1 MVRIQLENGFID
13 IKEGSNF
20 PLNFASGD
28 VRDLTQKK
36 GSNSKTLTAIGSKN
50 NHDLLNHYYDVNIVA
65 GTFDIN
71 ALTKCA
77 VIQDGIPIMED
88 CYLQLLSVNKSQP
101 NSNYEQ
107 QVEYQLM
114 VKDAT
119 SDLFTKLDNKY
130 LTDLDFSELDHV
142 ITASNVVATFTNTV
156 TDGYKYLLPWSG
168 DNVYPLKEMRPAIYV
183 KRYFDSIFA
192 TNGFSYT
199 WSTSAAAKFDQLI
212 IPYNGD
218 LPILDYANYEV
229 IATDVSTFTFPQ
241 AAGTNVTS
249 VLPLDNLTEV
259 QDNELLF
266 NPTTGEYTVPFY
278 VTGGEAIVFNF
289 NIDLEFILDNTT
301 AASAY
306 LYSSSLNAGNR
317 YYPTI
322 QMYKNGVLY
331 NTTPISFLGQ
341 YTRNASPS
349 ALASGQTT
357 FINDTFNASVPVS
370 GLVPTDVITAQIGV
384 QVEQSGTPLWKDS
397 NTAGGTNVQVDM
409 ILDVNSLTMTV
420 QPGTNIIGSGST
432 IEMNRFIPKKL
443 KQRDFVKGIL
453 SMFNLFVEIDKT
465 APNNLILQHR
475 DDYYDSGTEVDWT
488 KKLCKDIDQELVF
501 LPDITAKK
509 MILTYKAD
517 EDLPNKD
524 YVGVTNEIYGQLEYI
539 FDTEYQKG
547 IDVKEMIFSPT
558 PVGRTTFDAYVPFIA
573 GSAPKTNIRILVD
586 GGTDTCGAYNIYD
599 YGTTGEIGL
608 TTYPLLGHFDNPLN
622 PTFDLNFATCDFY
635 YYNGINPT
643 NNNLYNKYW
652 RRTVNQIN
660 TGKMLIAYFDLNE
673 SDIQAMRLNDKI
685 RINNSWWN
693 INKIIDYNANV
704 KGFTKVELIS
714 IDSEIDFAP
723 FSYKIPKLPVDS
735 QVSHIT
741 KDILQTIVDNNN
753 VVMSGADVVI
763 KGRNNVVL
771 SNTRGL
777 IIGDDNVVSDEFV
790 YIKDNE
796 NVGENFANTD
806 LTFTGDRLHETSG
819 YSLEINTDSGAGTG
833 ASIRLVDTLYS
844 ILGYADSAFRAD
856 TSGSI
861 MYANNTPVAKCNSDE
876 TFENFG
882 GRRKRIDEETGTA
895 TLLLS
900 QHIINVTANTFTI
913 TLPSAVSITGQ
924 EYIIKNSG
932 SGVVTL
938 DGDGTETIDGA
949 ATLVLNQYDSY
960 TLVSTGA
967 NWIII

>member
-1 MVRIQLENGFID
+1 MVSIQLENGFID

-28 VRDLTQKK
+28 VRDLTTKK

-50 NHDLLNHYYDVNIVA
+50 NNDLLNHYYDVNIVA

-71 ALTKCA
+71 ALTKCS

-88 CYLQLLSVNKSQP
+88 CYLQLLSVNKRQG

-107 QVEYQLM
+107 EVEYQLM

-142 ITASNVVATFTNTV
+142 INASNVVSTFTNTF
-156 TDGYKYLLPWSG
+156 TDGYKYLLAWSV

-199 WSTSAAAKFDQLI
+199 WATSAAAKFDQLI

-218 LPILDYANYEV
+218 LPILDYANFEV
-229 IATDVSTFTFPQ
+229 IATKAATYTLIQ

-249 VLPLDNLTEV
+249 LELLEDLTEV
-259 QDNELLF
+259 LDNETIY
-266 NPTTGEYTVPFY
+266 NPINGEYNVPFY
-278 VTGGEAIVFNF
+278 VTGGEAIMFNF
-289 NIDLEFILDNTT
+289 NVDLEFSLNNTT
-301 AASAY
+301 AANAY
-306 LYSSSLNAGNR
+306 LYSGGVGVNR
-317 YYPTI
+317 YYPSI
-322 QMYKNGVLY
+322 YIYKNGLLY
-331 NTTPISFLGQ
+331 TSTPILSLGQ
-341 YTRNASPS
+341 YIRNAGSSP
-349 ALASGQTT
+349 LASGVTT
-357 FINDTFNASVPVS
+357 FINGTFNVSVPVS
-370 GLVPTDVITAQIGV
+370 GLVPTDIISAQIGV
-384 QVEQSGTPLWKDS
+384 RVLQSGTPLWKNANS
-397 NTAGGTNVQVDM
+397 AGGTNVQVNM
-409 ILDVNSLTMTV
+409 ILDVNALTMTV
-420 QPGTNIIGSGST
+420 QPSTNIIGSGST

-475 DDYYDSGTEVDWT
+475 DDYYDSGNEVDWT
-488 KKLCKDIDQELVF
+488 KKLCKDIEQELIF

-517 EDLPNKD
+517 QDLPNTD
-524 YVGVTNEIYGQLEYI
+524 YVGVTNEIYGQVEYV
-539 FDTEYQKG
+539 FETEYQKG
-547 IDVKEMIFSPT
+547 IDTKEMIFSPT
-558 PVGRTTFDAYVPFIA
+558 PVGQTTFGAYVPFIA
-573 GSAPKTNIRILVD
+573 GSAPKTNIRILLD
-586 GGTDTCGAYNIYD
+586 GGTDTCSAYNIYD
-599 YGTTGEIGL
+599 YGTTGQTGL
-608 TTYPLLGHFDNPLN
+608 TTYPLLGHFDDPLN

-635 YYNGINPT
+635 YYDGVNVT

-673 SDIQAMRLNDKI
+673 GDIQAMRLNDKI
-685 RINNSWWN
+685 RIDNSWWN

-723 FSYKIPKLPVDS
+723 FKSKKPKLPVNS

-741 KDILQTIVDNNN
+741 KNIIQTIVDNNN
-753 VVMSGADVVI
+753 VVMSGSDVMI

-771 SNTRGL
+771 TGTTGL
-777 IIGDDNVVSDEFV
+777 IIGDDNIV
-790 YIKDNE
+790 NE
-796 NVGENFANTD
+796 KYVNITDGSEVRDNFATAD
-806 LTFTGDRLHETSG
+806 LTFTDNRNHDTAGFDLAITTDGGVYGEGYIYLTPTLAGIGADNASFYIQSGNALVTAGGIGRISATTTTLRFQNSLEFDYTPKTANYTITDNDYLIDCTSG
-819 YSLEINTDSGAGTG
+819 
-833 ASIRLVDTLYS
+833 
-844 ILGYADSAFRAD
+844 
-856 TSGSI
+856 
-861 MYANNTPVAKCNSDE
+861 
-876 TFENFG
+876 TF
-882 GRRKRIDEETGTA
+882 TV
-895 TLLLS
+895 TLL
-900 QHIINVTANTFTI
+900 TALNRQ
-913 TLPSAVSITGQ
+913 GRQ
-924 EYIIKNSG
+924 YIIKNSG
-932 SGVVTL
+932 AGTITL
-938 DGDGTETIDGA
+938 EGDGTETIDGSLNL
-949 ATLVLNQYDSY
+949 TLETKVCY
-960 TLVSTGA
+960 TIISDGA
-967 NWIII
+967 NWIIINAF

>member
-50 NHDLLNHYYDVNIVA
+50 NNDLLNHYYDVNIVA

-107 QVEYQLM
+107 EVEYQLM

-130 LTDLDFSELDHV
+130 LTDLDFSELDHI

-218 LPILDYANYEV
+218 LPILDYANFEV
-229 IATDVSTFTFPQ
+229 IATDISTFTFTQ
-241 AAGTNVTS
+241 ASGTNVTS
-249 VLPLDNLTEV
+249 VDPLINLTEI

-331 NTTPISFLGQ
+331 NTTPILGLGS
-341 YTRNASPS
+341 YIRNASPS

-370 GLVPTDVITAQIGV
+370 GLVPTDVITAKIGV
-384 QVEQSGTPLWKDS
+384 RVEQFGTSPLWKDANS
-397 NTAGGTNVQVDM
+397 LGGTNVQVDM

-475 DDYYDSGTEVDWT
+475 DDYYDSGNVVDWT

-524 YVGVTNEIYGQLEYI
+524 YVGATNEIYGQLEYI

-558 PVGRTTFDAYVPFIA
+558 PVGKTTFDAYVPFIA

-586 GGTDTCGAYNIYD
+586 GGVDTCNAYNIYD

-685 RINNSWWN
+685 RIDNSWWN

-723 FSYKIPKLPVDS
+723 FNYKIPKLPVAS

-741 KDILQTIVDNNN
+741 KSILQTSVDNNN

-771 SNTRGL
+771 SGTRGM
-777 IIGDDNVVSDEFV
+777 IIGDDNIVTERYVNITPPSGDIRTVSESFTIEPSDRIFIMNSPSKTTTLPLAADSLGRILIGKNISSGNLTILASGTDKIEGLSSITIATGRAGMIVSDG
-790 YIKDNE
+790 
-796 NVGENFANTD
+796 VGW
-806 LTFTGDRLHETSG
+806 
-819 YSLEINTDSGAGTG
+819 
-833 ASIRLVDTLYS
+833 
-844 ILGYADSAFRAD
+844 
-856 TSGSI
+856 
-861 MYANNTPVAKCNSDE
+861 
-876 TFENFG
+876 
-882 GRRKRIDEETGTA
+882 
-895 TLLLS
+895 
-900 QHIINVTANTFTI
+900 
-913 TLPSAVSITGQ
+913 
-924 EYIIKNSG
+924 
-932 SGVVTL
+932 
-938 DGDGTETIDGA
+938 
-949 ATLVLNQYDSY
+949 
-960 TLVSTGA
+960 
-967 NWIII
+967 WIISQY